1 MPNTSLANDNVTDQL
16 TSVSGAADQLQLSA
30 SVSEGNNSPI
40 PAPHFDHLQFAR
52 QFVEERLS
60 TADIDHPPLQSPLAP
75 PAEAPI
81 AEPAESGAEPQLEL
95 EVESHSAE
103 PQAEQSLVDAPA
115 VSELAPVELVS
126 VEPASAESSTVELA
140 SIEPTPVESAT
151 ILPIET
157 ASPDDTW
164 VDMGIVPDEV
174 PVSTELPVS
183 PTTVQDSLPE
193 PLVMTTVVP
202 ETLELAE
209 PVVTPAVTAPP
220 VVRSAPSRRSKAI
233 VSDDP
238 AAEFKPQIHIAGF
251 NSALSRT
258 PQVQTASVPLFG
270 KNLTTTKW
278 TPFWGKV
285 VTFGLTFP
293 EGFEFLP
300 TKAPKEP
307 AAGGDGES
315 AGLGPTKEELLALL
329 TPGAI
334 ADAVVVSAE
343 PPAPEK
349 KTRLKPP
356 HDAVSMEDR
365 LFYLLQPPLETWLKG
380 QELIMPFEPFP
391 YQYEGIAWLFA
402 QQAALLADE
411 MGLGKTMQTITAM
424 RLLLRAGQVNRILL
438 VCPKPLIPNWQR
450 EFKSWAEELPIV
462 TIEGDAAHR
471 KMQWTM
477 PGVPILLANY
487 EILTRDFEMLAD
499 DPPRFDLLILDE
511 AQRIKNRTSRT
522 ALTARAIPRKRSW
535 ALTGTPI
542 ENRPEE
548 MASLYEFM
556 EVIPQAANPDLRQ
569 LQKLSKSYVL
579 RRTKDL
585 VMKDLPP
592 RFDREEYLELAPAQ
606 KAAYE
611 TAEKDGIIQL
621 NDLGDS
627 ISVQHVFELV
637 LRLKQITNFEP
648 VTGESAKLDR
658 LEADMEEIAAS
669 GGKAILFSQW
679 TKTIDFLE
687 AKLARFDPLI
697 YHGRIPVKKR
707 EPVLKEF
714 KDNPNKS
721 LLMMSYATGAVGLNL
736 QFAGYVF
743 LFDRWWNPAVED
755 QAINRAHRIGQKT
768 QVIVTKF
775 ISKDTI
781 EERIDRVLAEKRA
794 LFAAVLGDGDNTNV
808 SLSLN
813 ASEIFGLFDLKA
825 RHGKG
830 TRSIAPPQPPAIV

>member
-1 MPNTSLANDNVTDQL
+1 MSDSSPATQKNLLAGDSTTAPEV
-16 TSVSGAADQLQLSA
+16 
-30 SVSEGNNSPI
+30 I
-40 PAPHFDHLQFAR
+40 PRPHFDPQQFAR
-52 QFVEERLS
+52 QFVNE
-60 TADIDHPPLQSPLAP
+60 QLA
-75 PAEAPI
+75 AEAGTGPR
-81 AEPAESGAEPQLEL
+81 PAPTIVETPPHPATEVSGDG
-95 EVESHSAE
+95 VEC
-103 PQAEQSLVDAPA
+103 VD
-115 VSELAPVELVS
+115 VEL
-126 VEPASAESSTVELA
+126 
-140 SIEPTPVESAT
+140 
-151 ILPIET
+151 
-157 ASPDDTW
+157 
-164 VDMGIVPDEV
+164 G
-174 PVSTELPVS
+174 
-183 PTTVQDSLPE
+183 
-193 PLVMTTVVP
+193 
-202 ETLELAE
+202 
-209 PVVTPAVTAPP
+209 
-220 VVRSAPSRRSKAI
+220 
-233 VSDDP
+233 
-238 AAEFKPQIHIAGF
+238 FKPQIHIAGF
-251 NSALSRT
+251 NSALQRGASNGV
-258 PQVQTASVPLFG
+258 QVMTVPLFSKG
-270 KNLTTTKW
+270 QPTTKW
-278 TPFWGKV
+278 TPYWGKV
-285 VTFGLTFP
+285 PTFGLTFP
-293 EGFEFLP
+293 EGFEFL
-300 TKAPKEP
+300 APKPEKS
-307 AAGGDGES
+307 AAGSGGGDGNGPS
-315 AGLGPTKEELLALL
+315 AADLIDLLP
-329 TPGAI
+329 PGALQEGQ
-334 ADAVVVSAE
+334 V
-343 PPAPEK
+343 PAPDPAVPERRTK
-349 KTRLKPP
+349 VKPP
-356 HDAVSMEDR
+356 KDAVSIEDR

-450 EFKSWAEELPIV
+450 EFKAWAEELPIV
-462 TIEGDAAHR
+462 TIEGDSNHR
-471 KMQWTM
+471 KLQWTM

-487 EILTRDFEMLAD
+487 EVLGRDFDMLAD
-499 DPPRFDLLILDE
+499 DPPKFDLLILDE
-511 AQRIKNRTSRT
+511 AQRIKNRGSRT
-522 ALTARAIPRKRSW
+522 AVTARSIPRKRSW

-556 EVIPQAANPDLRQ
+556 EVIPESTCPDLRQ

-592 RFDREEYLELAPAQ
+592 RFDRDEILELGPAQ
-606 KAAYE
+606 KLAYDM
-611 TAEKDGIIQL
+611 AEKDGIVRL
-621 NDLGDS
+621 NDLGES

-648 VTGESAKLDR
+648 VTGESAKLER

-679 TKTIDFLE
+679 TKTIGFLE
-687 AKLARFDPLI
+687 EKLARFNPLV
-697 YHGRIPVKKR
+697 YHGGIPPKKR
-707 EPVLKEF
+707 EPILAEF
-714 KDNPNKS
+714 KNANDRP

-781 EERIDRVLAEKRA
+781 EERIDRVLNEKRKI
-794 LFAAVLGDGDNTNV
+794 FAAVLGDGDNTNV
-808 SLSLN
+808 SLSMN

-830 TRSIAPPQPPAIV
+830 TRSIAPLPPPV

>member
-1 MPNTSLANDNVTDQL
+1 MSTPSIPSETSREVNR
-16 TSVSGAADQLQLSA
+16 VSADSNAHQGPA
-30 SVSEGNNSPI
+30 
-40 PAPHFDHLQFAR
+40 PAPHFDPLQFAK
-52 QFVEERLS
+52 QFVHEHLSSAAIDRPQPQTETPTLESSVPENQPDLERSVETACTESNGVDASPKPEWVDVGVIPEEVNVFEAS
-60 TADIDHPPLQSPLAP
+60 LAP
-75 PAEAPI
+75 EETAPAPI
-81 AEPAESGAEPQLEL
+81 PVLPTEVDQVVVPPQSSPPEATKSASSHSVPRRSGAIK
-95 EVESHSAE
+95 
-103 PQAEQSLVDAPA
+103 
-115 VSELAPVELVS
+115 
-126 VEPASAESSTVELA
+126 SS
-140 SIEPTPVESAT
+140 
-151 ILPIET
+151 
-157 ASPDDTW
+157 D
-164 VDMGIVPDEV
+164 
-174 PVSTELPVS
+174 
-183 PTTVQDSLPE
+183 PE
-193 PLVMTTVVP
+193 
-202 ETLELAE
+202 
-209 PVVTPAVTAPP
+209 
-220 VVRSAPSRRSKAI
+220 
-233 VSDDP
+233 
-238 AAEFKPQIHIAGF
+238 AEFRPQIHIAGF

-258 PQVQTASVPLFG
+258 PQVQTTSIPLFG
-270 KNLTTTKW
+270 KSLATTRW
-278 TPFWGKV
+278 TPYWGKIA
-285 VTFGLTFP
+285 TFGLTFP

-300 TKAPKEP
+300 TKSPKEP
-307 AAGGDGES
+307 KEGDGGES
-315 AGLGPTKEELLALL
+315 AAVGPTKEELLALL
-329 TPGAI
+329 APGDI
-334 ADAVVVSAE
+334 AAAVVVPTE
-343 PPAPEK
+343 PPPPEK

-424 RLLLRAGQVNRILL
+424 RLLLRSGQVNRILL

-450 EFKSWAEELPIV
+450 EFKSWAEELPVV

-611 TAEKDGIIQL
+611 TAEKEGIIQL

-679 TKTIDFLE
+679 TKTIDYLE
-687 AKLARFDPLI
+687 NKLARFDPLI

-714 KDNPNKS
+714 KDNPSRS

-781 EERIDRVLAEKRA
+781 EERIDRVLAEKRE

-830 TRSIAPPQPPAIV
+830 TRSIAPPQPPTIVT